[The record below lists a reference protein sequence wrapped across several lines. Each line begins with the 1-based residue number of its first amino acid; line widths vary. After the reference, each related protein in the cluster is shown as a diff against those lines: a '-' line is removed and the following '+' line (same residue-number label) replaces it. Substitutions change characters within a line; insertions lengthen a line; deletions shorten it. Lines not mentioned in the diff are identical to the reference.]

1 MTTAFISHSDCL
13 LHDMGAH
20 HPKCPARLRAV
31 ECYWLPA
38 LETFKPEMLLA
49 SAGFDA
55 HRDDDLAL
63 LNLVK
68 ADYAW
73 VTEKIKTVAE
83 RHAAGRIV
91 SVLEGASV
99 TIVTPRPAFRPVR

>member
-13 LHDMGAH
+13 LHDMGVH

-38 LETFKPEMLLA
+38 LETFKPEMLLV

-55 HRDDDLAL
+55 HRDDDLAM

-73 VTEKIKTVAE
+73 VTEKIKTVRSAT
-83 RHAAGRIV
+83 RQAGSYRCWRARV
-91 SVLEGASV
+91 
-99 TIVTPRPAFRPVR
+99 